1 MRCDPVRSGHPWRI
15 MAKVDG
21 EPGGAEWPA
30 VRPEDLRAAHVDRER
45 VLDRLRAARVE
56 GRLDDDE
63 FDERIQATFEARTY
77 GELDALTVDL
87 SPVPTPPAVAP
98 GAAVAAQDD
107 GDEDDEFRSGVAA
120 WAAASV
126 TTAAIWAIICIA
138 AGEFAHPWFLWVA
151 GPWGTVL
158 LVSWLGMRLQG
169 R

>member
-1 MRCDPVRSGHPWRI
+1 M
-15 MAKVDG
+15 
-21 EPGGAEWPA
+21 
-30 VRPEDLRAAHVDRER
+30 
-45 VLDRLRAARVE
+45 LDRLRAARVE

-63 FDERIQATFEARTY
+63 FDERIRATFDARTY

-87 SPVPTPPAVAP
+87 PPAPAPPAVAP
-98 GAAVAAQDD
+98 GKA
-107 GDEDDEFRSGVAA
+107 GDPVDSEFRSGVAA

-126 TTAAIWAIICIA
+126 TTAAIWSIICIA